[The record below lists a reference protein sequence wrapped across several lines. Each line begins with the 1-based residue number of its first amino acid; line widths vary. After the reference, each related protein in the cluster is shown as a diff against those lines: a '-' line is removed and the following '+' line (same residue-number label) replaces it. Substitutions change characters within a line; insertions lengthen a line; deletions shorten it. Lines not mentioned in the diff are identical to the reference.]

1 MGMDRAK
8 IAARIGEHLAFL
20 QEMGIREIRVP
31 KGKAARQG
39 PGKIE
44 GLEEIRI
51 DLGDCTRC
59 PLHQGRKQ
67 IVFGEGNSSADL
79 VFVGEGPGRDEDLQG
94 RPFVGRAGQLLDR
107 ILQAMGLR
115 REEVYIANMV
125 KCRPPGNR
133 VPQKTEI
140 DTCVP
145 FLMRQLQ
152 AIRPRIVCTMGSVA
166 SQTLLE
172 IQTPISRIRGKFH
185 ERHGLL
191 ILPTFHPAYLLR
203 NPEKKREVWIDM
215 KVILAKL
222 GLEPPSRKSGIG
234 SQ

>member
-1 MGMDRAK
+1 MGMDHAK
-8 IAARIGEHLAFL
+8 IAARIGEHLAYL
-20 QEMGIREIRVP
+20 REMGIDEIRIP
-31 KGKAARQG
+31 KGKAALEG
-39 PGKIE
+39 TGKIE

-59 PLHQGRKQ
+59 PLHQGRRQ

-94 RPFVGRAGQLLDR
+94 RPFVGRAGQLLNR
-107 ILQAMGLR
+107 ILRAMGLT
-115 REEVYIANMV
+115 REEVYIANIV
-125 KCRPPGNR
+125 KCRPPNNR
-133 VPQKTEI
+133 VPQTTEME
-140 DTCVP
+140 TCIP

-152 AIRPRIVCTMGSVA
+152 AIQPRIVCTLGSVA

-185 ERHGLL
+185 ERHGFL

-234 SQ
+234 S